1 MTQHFAATASEEA
14 QKINDEA
21 GESPW
26 GMTLVTDQE
35 FWEKQGISTGEELAI
50 AVLGQTYS
58 DLHKDARGFR
68 PRQWKKDVDW
78 LNQAID
84 ALDKEMEDALRDE
97 ELEALEIAQQEKDR
111 AEIESLMPQ
120 PDDYEDLPARSG
132 MGRRHEGKIRVTRAQ
147 LERIILE
154 ELDRPLNEGAIDW
167 MQGGLDIIGLVPGI
181 GEAADGLNA
190 AISLARGNPIEAVLS
205 GISMIPVGGDVVGKS
220 GKVLLKILDPVMP
233 MIKNGDDIAK
243 ITAKI
248 GPDKMEKLKPVL
260 DQFRD
265 VAAKNGPKIQAAFSA
280 VKSADLA
287 AVEKAGGFQVP
298 EPARGK
304 AEELLKKASQE
315 MDTDS
320 MEAFFNFISS
330 DITQV
335 ADGEGEEA
343 DAEAS
348 KEMASAVSKLAA
360 GLMHPRG
367 EYLLEN
373 NTIIGY
379 VLGDAYINEQLLAIA
394 KFFKDMK

>member
-220 GKVLLKILDPVMP
+220 GKVLLKILDP
-233 MIKNGDDIAK
+233 
-243 ITAKI
+243 
-248 GPDKMEKLKPVL
+248 
-260 DQFRD
+260 
-265 VAAKNGPKIQAAFSA
+265 
-280 VKSADLA
+280 
-287 AVEKAGGFQVP
+287 
-298 EPARGK
+298 ARGK

-379 VLGDAYINEQLLAIA
+379 VLGDAYINEQLLEIA